1 MARYLIKT
9 TEVYRIDHENDVKNF
24 LEEAKQDPKY
34 ELIKYSSQ
42 HKELKKQGEILD
54 DWFQVQL
61 VKGFNNE
68 KEPEKEIA
76 ISYRQGKGEDEI
88 GTF

>member
-1 MARYLIKT
+1 MSKYLIKT
-9 TEVYRIDHENDVKNF
+9 TEVYRVDTENEVEAF
-24 LEEAKQDPKY
+24 LNEAKNDSQY
-34 ELIKYSSQ
+34 ELVKYSSQ

-76 ISYRQGKGEDEI
+76 ISYKQGKGEDEI

>member
-9 TEVYRIDHENDVKNF
+9 TEVYRIDHENDLKNF

-42 HKELKKQGEILD
+42 HKELKKQGEVLD

-61 VKGFNNE
+61 VKAFTDE
-68 KEPEKEIA
+68 KEPD
-76 ISYRQGKGEDEI
+76 RQVKVHYGKQEVI
-88 GTF
+88 NSAF